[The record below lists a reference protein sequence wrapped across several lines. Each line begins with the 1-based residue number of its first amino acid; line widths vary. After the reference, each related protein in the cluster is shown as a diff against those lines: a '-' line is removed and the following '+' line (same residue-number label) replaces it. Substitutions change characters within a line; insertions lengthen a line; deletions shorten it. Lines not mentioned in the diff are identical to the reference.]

1 MEDARVVVFCTY
13 AVITVPSGKL
23 SAVYSTD
30 AVDPWLP
37 AENELLLPANTVTSA
52 IFTESPKPSR
62 DA

>member
-1 MEDARVVVFCTY
+1 MPV
-13 AVITVPSGKL
+13 GKL

-37 AENELLLPANTVTSA
+37 AENDELLPARTVTSA
-52 IFTESPKPSR
+52 IFVASPRPSN

>member
-1 MEDARVVVFCTY
+1 M
-13 AVITVPSGKL
+13 TVPSGKL

-52 IFTESPKPSR
+52 IFTASPNPSSE
-62 DA
+62 AWIQ